1 MPYPKTDFIIAT
13 AGEELGL
20 TGLMAIM
27 VLYGII
33 VHRGLRTALA
43 VRDSFGKL
51 LSCGLAVIVT
61 LQVFV
66 VIGGVTRLIP
76 LTGLTTPFLSYGGLV
91 AGGQLGPR
99 RADLAGERCRA
110 PPGARRRPDHRRRH
124 DGGAT
129 VNRPLR
135 RVAAACGLLMVVLL
149 LNLNFIQV
157 IKAQDY
163 RTNPKNARVLL
174 EQYDRE
180 RGAILVGNDPIVT
193 SKATN
198 DNLRY
203 LREYVRAK
211 VYAAVTGY
219 YSHIYNAEG
228 IERYE
233 NTILAGTDDRLFVR
247 RIVDLLTRESTKG
260 GNVRLTLNAAAQ
272 EAAYKGLAGR
282 RGAVVALEPTTGRI
296 LAMVSTP
303 SYDPN
308 RLADHDGKKV
318 TEAWGEL
325 TTDKDMPMLNRALNQ
340 TYPPGST
347 FKLVTAAAALASGRY
362 TATSPVP
369 GPARLDLP
377 LTSTDLPNYFNGTCT
392 PGKAE
397 TTITQALKRSC
408 NTTFGAIGMELGDT
422 AVRQQAAAFGFASS
436 LNLPMPVARS
446 VFPEDLNA
454 PQTAQSSIGQ
464 FDVRATPLQMAMVA
478 AGIANQGIVMRPYL
492 VEEVRGPDLDVL
504 SRTEPEELTRA
515 LTPEIADELGKI
527 MVQVV
532 SNGTATNAQIS
543 GVDVAGKTGTAQVGG
558 GKNPHAWFV
567 SFAPQYNARVAVAV
581 VLENGGSDRQIE
593 VGGNL
598 LAAPIARSVM
608 KAVLDE

>member
-1 MPYPKTDFIIAT
+1 M
-13 AGEELGL
+13 
-20 TGLMAIM
+20 
-27 VLYGII
+27 
-33 VHRGLRTALA
+33 
-43 VRDSFGKL
+43 
-51 LSCGLAVIVT
+51 
-61 LQVFV
+61 
-66 VIGGVTRLIP
+66 
-76 LTGLTTPFLSYGGLV
+76 
-91 AGGQLGPR
+91 
-99 RADLAGERCRA
+99 
-110 PPGARRRPDHRRRH
+110 
-124 DGGAT
+124 
-129 VNRPLR
+129 NRPLR
-135 RVAAACGLLMVVLL
+135 RVAAACGFLMVLLL

-163 RTNPKNARVLL
+163 RADPKNARVLL
-174 EQYDRE
+174 EEYDRE

-193 SKATN
+193 SRATN
-198 DNLRY
+198 DDLKY
-203 LREYVRAK
+203 LREYLRAK

-219 YSHIYNAEG
+219 YSHVYNSDG

-247 RIVDLLTRESTKG
+247 RIVDLLTQESTKG
-260 GNVRLTLNAAAQ
+260 GNIRLTLNAAAQ

-282 RGAVVALEPTTGRI
+282 RGAVVALDPTSGRI
-296 LAMVSTP
+296 LALVSSP

-308 RLADHDGKKV
+308 LLADHDGKNV
-318 TEAWGEL
+318 TAAWGKLQSDPDE
-325 TTDKDMPMLNRALNQ
+325 PMLNRAIRQ

-369 GPARLDLP
+369 GPAKLNLP
-377 LTSTDLPNYFNGTCT
+377 QTNIDLPNYFNGTCT
-392 PGKAE
+392 PGKSE

-422 AVRQQAAAFGFASS
+422 ALRQMAEAFGFSSS
-436 LNLPMPVARS
+436 LSLPMPVARS

-454 PQTAQSSIGQ
+454 PQTAQAAIGQ

-504 SRTEPEELTRA
+504 SRTEPEELSHP
-515 LTPEIADELGKI
+515 LTAEVADELGKI
-527 MVQVV
+527 MIQVV
-532 SNGTATNAQIS
+532 NDGTATNAQIS
-543 GVDVAGKTGTAQVGG
+543 GVPVAGKTGTAQVGG
-558 GKNPHAWFV
+558 NKNPHAWFV

-581 VLENGGSDRQIE
+581 VLENGGTDRLIE

-598 LAAPIARSVM
+598 LAAPIARAVM